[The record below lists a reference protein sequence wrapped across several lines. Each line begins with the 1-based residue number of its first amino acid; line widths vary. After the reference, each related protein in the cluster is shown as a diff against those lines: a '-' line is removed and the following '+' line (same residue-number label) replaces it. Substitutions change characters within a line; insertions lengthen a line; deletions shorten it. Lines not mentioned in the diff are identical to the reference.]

1 MTEEMVNQLINS
13 LMFVESKETKQL
25 MLDSFVKKYG
35 EIPDEYKDAVNAV
48 VEM

>member
-35 EIPDEYKDAVNAV
+35 EIPEDYKDAVNV
-48 VEM
+48 IMEM